1 MVEWV
6 YMEKKAYV
14 QQLMVP
20 EVDSSVAQHHAQSHF
35 VHELAPLLEHLRK
48 TSSTTYEQ
56 AIEQFRQHWEER
68 IHAASL
74 RDTLEYLLTYL
85 QSTFGMEFFLE
96 ETEDSYFMESVQ
108 CPLVQTLFKR
118 TDVGPMERK
127 ILCYHCSQ
135 YHFLKF
141 LKAFSNH
148 PHLELHPSG
157 CQWNIEKPV
166 GDHLEQNPL
175 FY

>member
-1 MVEWV
+1 
-6 YMEKKAYV
+6 MEKKAYV

-20 EVDSSVAQHHAQSHF
+20 EVDSSAANYHAQNHF

-48 TSSTTYEQ
+48 TSPTTYEQ
-56 AIEQFRQHWEER
+56 AIEQFRKHWEER

-85 QSTFGMEFFLE
+85 QSTFGMQFFLE
-96 ETEDSYFMESVQ
+96 ETEDSYYFESVQ
-108 CPLVQTLFKR
+108 CPLVQTLNRKA
-118 TDVGPMERK
+118 VGPMERK

-148 PHLELHPSG
+148 PHLELHPGG
-157 CQWNIEKPV
+157 CHWNIQKPNQS
-166 GDHLEQNPL
+166 HQELNPL